1 MITIPSH
8 EQLALASYIQ
18 TLTPGTKFTT
28 ADVKI
33 LVTGFFRV
41 VRNSPPALSINASYG
56 KCCKRM
62 PRIRQVGR
70 CNILDMLG
78 HPTTAAIFEKL

>member
-18 TLTPGTKFTT
+18 TLAPGTKFTT
-28 ADVKI
+28 ADAKI
-33 LVTGFFRV
+33 QVTGFFRAV
-41 VRNSPPALSINASYG
+41 QNLPPALSINAYYG

-78 HPTTAAIFEKL
+78 HPTTTAIFKKI